1 MEQGAAVPFEKGSVY
16 TRGQIHEAV
25 GGSARAA
32 LPTRGGKVVCACL
45 TRGKNP
51 RAPEEMVV
59 GGKDRAVRLARAFAA
74 SGEAVPVFVRTS
86 RGSWEYAGDRRVRTV
101 IEDPGALLAL
111 VAEGAPPDIS
121 AVLRLEEAAG
131 ESHDTGRPANAPRQ
145 SPAASGA

>member
-1 MEQGAAVPFEKGSVY
+1 MAQSVAVPFERGSVY

-45 TRGKNP
+45 TREKNP
-51 RAPEEMVV
+51 RAPEEMVI

-74 SGEAVPVFVRTS
+74 SGEAVPVFVRTR
-86 RGSWEYAGDRRVRTV
+86 RGGWEYTGDRRVRTV

-121 AVLRLEEAAG
+121 AALQLEDAAG
-131 ESHDTGRPANAPRQ
+131 EALGAVVIADAPRQ
-145 SPAASGA
+145 SPAASGE